1 MSVPSHSPALVPPPV
16 LPEEPASEWM
26 LTGPAFVQIL
36 RKHAALIAAC
46 FVAVTTATVFWTM
59 GQSRI
64 YRAEAMLRLDAEPP
78 HVLGRGFDVLTSSNN
93 MFNHREFFETE
104 FRVMRSMRV
113 ASTVVRQ
120 LGLNGDP
127 GFLGVPPAA
136 RPSFKPIPIDD
147 AALAL
152 IGRVSIEAVKDS
164 SLVQLRYEDTDPKRC
179 QAILAT
185 LTRVYL
191 AQNLESANGLS
202 TSALEWLNRQLDTLR
217 VDLEHSEAAINDF
230 RTKNNVLSVSLE
242 DRTSMLT
249 GGLESVGRRIDELE
263 ITRTTLANRNAELAK
278 VSGDDPEE
286 ISGTE
291 LVSDVLLST
300 LRSGYLEQSR
310 VVDELLS
317 TFGDNHPKVVAARA
331 RLAKTAKSIKAEV
344 ESVKKTY
351 LGEQRSVE
359 RDISDLKKRDED
371 LQKQAH
377 DLQTLAMPY
386 NQLNRTRLN
395 NEKVYG
401 MVLERARE
409 TDMTRVMSFNNIK
422 VIDEAQLPRSPIR
435 PNYSSNFSMGVA
447 GGLLLGVLMGLLR
460 EMGDRT
466 VKTPPDVEA
475 SLGVACLGLVP
486 HTGAKT
492 NVAGRGRR
500 GRKTVNPAEM
510 NPDLIVSERPDS
522 GVAEA
527 VRAIRTNLNFMS
539 PDHPYRAFL
548 VTSAVPEEGK
558 TTVACSLA
566 IVLAQS
572 GLRVLLVD
580 TDLRRPRLQRTF
592 RVSND
597 VGVTLAVTGEAE
609 IEECVQATPIP
620 NLSVLT
626 SGPVPPN
633 PSEMLQSERFRSLA
647 AKLIAQYDR
656 VVFDSPPILPVTDA
670 AIMSR
675 VVDGVILVTRGFRTQ
690 KAVARQAIRQLVD
703 VKAHVIG
710 VVLNAVDLTRTE
722 YRGHYYYY
730 YKREGYY
737 SRRAA

>member
-1 MSVPSHSPALVPPPV
+1 
-16 LPEEPASEWM
+16 M

-36 RKHAALIAAC
+36 RKHAALIVAC
-46 FVAVTTATVFWTM
+46 FVAVATATVFWTM
-59 GQSRI
+59 GQPRI
-64 YRAEAMLRLDAEPP
+64 YRAETLLRLDAEPP
-78 HVLGRGFDVLTSSNN
+78 RVLGNKIDVVTASNN

-113 ASTVVRQ
+113 ATTVVRQ

-136 RPSFKPIPIDD
+136 RSTFKPVPIEE

-152 IGRVSIEAVKDS
+152 IARISIEAVKDS
-164 SLVQLRYEDTDPKRC
+164 ALVQLRYEDTDPKRC
-179 QAILAT
+179 QAILST
-185 LTRVYL
+185 ISRVYL

-217 VDLEHSEAAINDF
+217 VDLERSESAINDF

-242 DRTSMLT
+242 DRNSMLT
-249 GGLESVGRRIDELE
+249 SGLESVAHKVDELE
-263 ITRTTLANRNAELAK
+263 IKRTELANRNAELAK
-278 VSGDDPEE
+278 VSGDDPED

-291 LVSDVLLST
+291 FAADAVLGS
-300 LRSGYLEQSR
+300 LRANYAEQARSL
-310 VVDELLS
+310 DELLA

-331 RLAKTAKSIKAEV
+331 RLAKVAKSIKAEV
-344 ESVKKTY
+344 ESVKKTN
-351 LGEQRSVE
+351 LGEQRSIE
-359 RDISDLKKRDED
+359 RDIGDLKRRDED

-422 VIDEAQLPRSPIR
+422 VIDDPQLPRVPIR
-435 PNYSSNFSMGVA
+435 PNYTSNFGLGAA
-447 GGLLLGVLMGLLR
+447 GGLLLGILMGLLR

-486 HTGAKT
+486 HTGEKA
-492 NVAGRGRR
+492 VATSRGRR
-500 GRKTVNPAEM
+500 GRKIVDPAAM
-510 NPDLIVSERPDS
+510 NPDLVVSERPDS

-539 PDHPYRAFL
+539 PDHPYRSFL

-592 RVSND
+592 RLSND

-609 IEECVQATPIP
+609 IEECVQPSAIP

-633 PSEMLQSERFRSLA
+633 PSEMLQSERFRGLA
-647 AKLIAQYDR
+647 ARLIGQYDR

-690 KAVARQAIRQLVD
+690 KAIARQAIRQLVD